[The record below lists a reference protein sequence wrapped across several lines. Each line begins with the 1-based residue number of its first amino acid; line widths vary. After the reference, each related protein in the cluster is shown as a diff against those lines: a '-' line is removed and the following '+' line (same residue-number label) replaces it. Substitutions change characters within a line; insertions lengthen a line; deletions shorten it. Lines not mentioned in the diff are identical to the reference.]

1 MSRTAPEAGLP
12 VVTGQAGSIGDRAS
26 KASHRMMTMQMSS
39 SRILALVVLA
49 VIVLLTVAEFGP
61 SLLD

>member
-1 MSRTAPEAGLP
+1 
-12 VVTGQAGSIGDRAS
+12 VVTGRAGSIGERAS
-26 KASHRMMTMQMSS
+26 KPTHRMMTMRMSL